1 MKTVYKN
8 IEVKLLKINIYI
20 KMSYTFRKRL
30 QKKMKILLKVKKIQ
44 LGKILNNPKKIN
56 FHKMKSVLSIFKLKM
71 ISKNKKKK

>member
-30 QKKMKILLKVKKIQ
+30 QKKMKILLRVKKIQ
-44 LGKILNNPKKIN
+44 LGKISNNPKKIN